1 MGPFLA
7 VSTVLN
13 TNNVLNKYN
22 KKDYTDM
29 MDNVTSSVGESFDKA
44 FKKLSQSG
52 NKMENYGQQA
62 AAAVYTG
69 ALTATAVAG
78 GIAGGVTGG
87 LAGGLATAAGGDWS
101 DVDSFESAKNA
112 ALVIAGGASAGSM
125 AGGTIGSTVGGVVGG
140 MVGSTLYKNTPF
152 LDPSGKSVSD
162 MQNKGTAVGLTVAAA
177 GVAIGSTLALAGAVT
192 ADDIGKAMGHVEK
205 EAALAMDNALNS
217 GYAYANGLKKTSKDI
232 MKNVESVANDLSKS
246 AGKANKEAQ
255 KAINDG
261 VSQAAES
268 VKSFADMGVD
278 ALEEAGTMLDK
289 IGIDKLFREET
300 TAEKIASAMGGFM
313 DSIGDSFDEMM
324 EASKEGLVELADLG
338 NEAIVALGL
347 EKEMD
352 EAIAASP
359 VLDFSTDA
367 KDKGLVEKLMSGGAL
382 GAVAGAMGKQWV
394 KPHKRA
400 GRKVKGFWRKLRG
413 K

>member
-1 MGPFLA
+1 
-7 VSTVLN
+7 
-13 TNNVLNKYN
+13 
-22 KKDYTDM
+22 
-29 MDNVTSSVGESFDKA
+29 
-44 FKKLSQSG
+44 
-52 NKMENYGQQA
+52 
-62 AAAVYTG
+62 
-69 ALTATAVAG
+69 
-78 GIAGGVTGG
+78 
-87 LAGGLATAAGGDWS
+87 
-101 DVDSFESAKNA
+101 
-112 ALVIAGGASAGSM
+112 
-125 AGGTIGSTVGGVVGG
+125 
-140 MVGSTLYKNTPF
+140 
-152 LDPSGKSVSD
+152 
-162 MQNKGTAVGLTVAAA
+162 
-177 GVAIGSTLALAGAVT
+177 
-192 ADDIGKAMGHVEK
+192 
-205 EAALAMDNALNS
+205 
-217 GYAYANGLKKTSKDI
+217 

-261 VSQAAES
+261 VSQSAES

-324 EASKEGLVELADLG
+324 EASEEGLVELADLG

-352 EAIAASP
+352 EAAAAY
-359 VLDFSTDA
+359 DG
-367 KDKGLVEKLMSGGAL
+367 KDKGLFEKLMAGG
-382 GAVAGAMGKQWV
+382 VAGQVGVAMGKQWV

-400 GRKVKGFWRKLRG
+400 GRAVKGFWRKLRG